1 MNIDSCLNV
10 NGVKESLDTAFNG
23 IINHINNATTMTSVV
38 PEIKKYFEE
47 VETMVNGF
55 FLHDNAGNVIKKLYI
70 CKPET
75 QVQCKDFTFA
85 VDQYEKYMDGM
96 NSYIKDFD
104 GKAGNGLPTEMVDSF
119 NQVLDKDE
127 DFIKMLFIDNGGSNP
142 EVSCSVVEALNKS
155 LTPLIKITEM
165 TNKFKDM
172 NLTDS
177 PSSKLI
183 ALSSV
188 RFCYYFFRGVMDSVV
203 NILNN
208 LQGMKTSNNL
218 DPVGYAVF

>member
-10 NGVKESLDTAFNG
+10 NGVKESLDTAFNT
-23 IINHINNATTMTSVV
+23 IINVINNATTMTSVI
-38 PEIKKYFEE
+38 PDIKKYFEE

-55 FLHDNAGNVIKKLYI
+55 FLYDNAGNAIKKLYI
-70 CKPET
+70 CNPKN
-75 QVQCKDFTFA
+75 QVQCKDFYFG
-85 VDQYEKYMDGM
+85 VDQYEKYMEGM
-96 NSYIKDFD
+96 KSYIKDFD
-104 GKAGNGLPTEMVDSF
+104 SKTNNGLPTEMVDSF

-142 EVSCSVVEALNKS
+142 EVSCSVSEALTKS

-165 TNKFKDM
+165 INKFKDF
-172 NLTDS
+172 NFTDS
-177 PSSKLI
+177 PSSKLL

-188 RFCYYFFRGVMDSVV
+188 RFCYYLFRGVMDTLV
-203 NILNN
+203 NMLNS
-208 LQGMKTSNNL
+208 LRGMKTSEKF